1 MKILEKIKKIKF
13 KKLDWNAI
21 LMAIKNLGHLIV
33 RMGAFFFLLFVFIFR
48 KISGWLEKLPG
59 VGAFWRLFQEKT
71 KKISQPIGKK
81 LAVLIDKI
89 DLSLN
94 REKTRRSFLIQLA
107 YSNLMFKKSRTLM
120 TILGMSI
127 GIGAIVF
134 LLSLGYG
141 IERLV
146 INQVATLEEMKIID
160 VSAGENTSLRL
171 NRQIYDKIKEYKEVK
186 EIIPIISVVGK
197 LTYNKATTDIIV
209 YSVPKKYFDF
219 SRFKLIQGN
228 YFTES
233 GGVEQSQIN
242 PPDLEGKV
250 AGVASKVEEGE
261 YLAKIVEEP
270 VSFNILPGEKVKV
283 FAECRISSEMLGYT
297 VRTPGGYQGSYLY
310 GGSFY
315 SEKPGPVIFD
325 KKRNMYLGRWLK
337 GYFPLHYL
345 DINDNLVQDL
355 GDGGRQVWKEGCIPE
370 RDLEIEAPLKLGKV
384 LGEATESASLSEEAT
399 PSGSSAIAFETVSM
413 ATSSASGIEI
423 VTIQATDSA
432 KSKTQIIE
440 FKSPVSGEAV
450 VSSGLLNLLG
460 ISKDKA
466 RETEFDLSFVLVK
479 NLMPE
484 IEGKANTTEIAYKI
498 IGVIEDDNS
507 SYLYIPFTD
516 LYNQSISN
524 FSQIKVVLGKKEDV
538 PKIRKEIETIG
549 FKTSSV
555 MDTVSQIES
564 LFATIRLVLSLLGFV
579 ALAVASLGM
588 FNTLTVSLLERIR
601 EIGGMKVMGVV
612 AQEIEDLFL
621 AEAMIMGIA
630 GGFGGLVIGFLGGKL
645 VSLIFSLIAFAKQG
659 VFLNLTYIPPSLLA
673 FIVLLSFSVGIITGI
688 YPAQRAKRI
697 SALNALRY
705 E

>member
-1 MKILEKIKKIKF
+1 MKILEKIKQIKF
-13 KKLDWNAI
+13 KKIDLKTLLAK
-21 LMAIKNLGHLIV
+21 IKNLFQLIW
-33 RMGAFFFLLFVFIFR
+33 RLATFFILLFVFIFR
-48 KISGWLEKLPG
+48 QASGGLEKLPG
-59 VGAFWRLFQEKT
+59 LRAIWRFFQEKT
-71 KKISQPIGKK
+71 KKFSQPVGKK
-81 LAVLIDKI
+81 LAALIDRI
-89 DLSLN
+89 DLSPGSK
-94 REKTRRSFLIQLA
+94 KTKRSFLIQLA
-107 YSNLMFKKSRTLM
+107 YANLMVKKSRTFM
-120 TILGMSI
+120 TVFGMSI

-171 NRQIYDKIKEYKEVK
+171 NRQVYDKIKEYKEVK

-219 SRFKLIQGN
+219 SRLKLIQGS
-228 YFTES
+228 YFAES
-233 GGVEQSQIN
+233 GGVEQSQVN

-250 AGVASKVEEGE
+250 AGVASKAEEGE

-283 FAECRISSEMLGYT
+283 FAECKVSSEMLGYT
-297 VRTPGGYQGSYLY
+297 VRIPGGYQGIYLY

-315 SEKPGPVIFD
+315 SKEPGPVIFD
-325 KKRNMYLGRWLK
+325 KKRNTYLGRWLK
-337 GYFPLHYL
+337 GYFPLYYL

-355 GDGGRQVWKEGCIPE
+355 GDGERQIWKEGCIPE
-370 RDLEIEAPLKLGKV
+370 RDVEIETPLKLGKV
-384 LGEATESASLSEEAT
+384 LGEATESASISGEAT
-399 PSGSSAIAFETVSM
+399 SSASSSTIFETVSM
-413 ATSSASGIEI
+413 ATSSASGVE
-423 VTIQATDSA
+423 VVAVQATSSA
-432 KSKTQIIE
+432 KSKTQTIE
-440 FKSPVSGEAV
+440 FKSLVSGEAV

-466 RETEFDLSFVLVK
+466 KETEFNLSFVLVK

-498 IGVIEDDNS
+498 IGIIEDDNS

-524 FSQIKVVLGKKEDV
+524 FSQMKIVLAKKEDV
-538 PKIRKEIETIG
+538 PKIRKEIETMG

-564 LFATIRLVLSLLGFV
+564 LFSNIRLVLSLLGFV

-612 AQEIEDLFL
+612 TQEIEDLFL
-621 AEAMIMGIA
+621 AEAVIMGMA
-630 GGFGGLVIGFLGGKL
+630 GGFGGLIIGFLGGKL
-645 VSLIFSLIAFAKQG
+645 VSLIFSLVAFARQG
-659 VFLNLTYIPPSLLA
+659 VFLNLAYIPPSLLV